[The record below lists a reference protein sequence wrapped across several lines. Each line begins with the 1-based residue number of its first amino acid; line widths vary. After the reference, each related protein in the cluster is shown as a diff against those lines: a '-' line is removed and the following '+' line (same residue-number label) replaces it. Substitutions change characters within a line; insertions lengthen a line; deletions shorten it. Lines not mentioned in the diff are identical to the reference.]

1 MVFSKYLLNKWTDYL
16 SLSPEKG
23 VGPGVQRIS
32 SLEPLLAHC
41 QATPLSL
48 PFLPPVFSRTE
59 ASRNHLGSN
68 RAMKMEK
75 PTMKTFRPESMSA
88 KWKLENPVDRTM
100 AWVTP
105 STPPVSYGSNRRG
118 WERAGTAEYSL

>member
-88 KWKLENPVDRTM
+88 KWKLENPRDGE
-100 AWVTP
+100 AWWAAVYEVTQ
-105 STPPVSYGSNRRG
+105 SWTR
-118 WERAGTAEYSL
+118 LK